1 MKSAEIWAQ
10 IEQVN
15 KEIYDLRTKR
25 EDLKGQYRD
34 TLQSEF
40 EESHGI
46 KAGDKITTQDGTTLF
61 YDCLVIDAVG
71 QIVVLCHPIK
81 KDGTPSGADRHY
93 FPKDF

>member
-40 EESHGI
+40 EESHGSRP
-46 KAGDKITTQDGTTLF
+46 
-61 YDCLVIDAVG
+61 DCSPLS
-71 QIVVLCHPIK
+71 PN
-81 KDGTPSGADRHY
+81 
-93 FPKDF
+93 